1 MTKTRQGKTAS
12 PDQLVP
18 SQIGA
23 LVALVA
29 IYFGLGL
36 LHLFFGRITGD
47 EGFFSLASRNVM
59 EGLTPYHDFQFW
71 QMPLLPYVYGLWF
84 KLTGPAMESARFL
97 SLLFGTTCLVLT
109 IVTSFRRGGFS
120 AALTGGILL
129 ALNLH
134 YVFDTVTFK
143 TQPLTLV
150 LTAAGIFALCFRKSE
165 FSLLRIA
172 VAMACISL
180 AFLTRL
186 SFLPAILL
194 LWVYALWVGRRQW
207 LAVGGL
213 ILLNVALLGA
223 AIRYFWADGNLF
235 FDVYKVH
242 QVYFGSPPWT
252 LQRLTEY
259 FFRNWFANE
268 SLIILA
274 LILGAIFIVIRFFRL
289 GIRAALADHDL
300 VTSLYLLGAYTGVT
314 LIHIINV
321 QCHPTHQTALIPFA
335 VVLGAVEISRF
346 LAQYDLPLRR
356 FALISLLLA
365 SGLVAPSQEWF
376 INMDGTSTIARVN
389 ELSRAIKKVAR
400 PGDMVLS
407 FNAELAVNS
416 GLKSAPGYDMSE
428 FTYFP
433 MMDDAQAGKLHV
445 TNFNKLIS
453 DISSGKYRI
462 FCIGDRELMVMSGGQ
477 AEIAEKIKGLLN
489 EKYTLAAS
497 VNGYGQFGNGMYVFV
512 YKD

>member
-1 MTKTRQGKTAS
+1 MTSSLHANTGSSEQPARHQIAILLT
-12 PDQLVP
+12 LV
-18 SQIGA
+18 
-23 LVALVA
+23 VV
-29 IYFGLGL
+29 YFGLGL
-36 LHLFFGRITGD
+36 LHLFFGRMTGD
-47 EGFFSLASRNVM
+47 EGFFSLAARNAM

-84 KLTGPAMESARFL
+84 KLTGPSVESARFL
-97 SLLFGTTCLVLT
+97 SLLFGTTCLGLT
-109 IVTSFRRGGFS
+109 IATCFRRGGFV

-150 LTAAGIFALCFRKSE
+150 LSAAGIFTLCSRKSE

-172 VAMACISL
+172 IAMAFISL

-194 LWVYALWVGRRQW
+194 LWFYALWTGHRQW
-207 LAVGGL
+207 VAVSGL
-213 ILLNVALLGA
+213 IFLNVALLGA
-223 AIRYFWADGNLF
+223 AIRYFWADGNLL

-252 LQRLTEY
+252 FQRLTEY

-268 SLIILA
+268 SLIVFA
-274 LILGAIFIVIRFFRL
+274 LIWGAIFTFVRFFRL
-289 GIRAALADHDL
+289 GVRAALADHEMS
-300 VTSLYLLGAYTGVT
+300 TSLYLLGTYAGVT

-321 QCHPTHQTALIPFA
+321 QSHPTHQTALVSFA

-346 LAQYDLPLRR
+346 LAQYDLPMHR
-356 FALISLLLA
+356 FALVSLLLA
-365 SGLVAPSQEWF
+365 TGLTVPSQEWS
-376 INMDGTSTIARVN
+376 INMSGAGTVARIN
-389 ELSRAIKKVAR
+389 QLSRAIKEAAH
-400 PGDMVLS
+400 PGDMLLS

-433 MMDDAQAGKLHV
+433 MMEEKQAEKLHV
-445 TNFNKLIS
+445 TNFNKLVN
-453 DISSGKYRI
+453 DISSGKYRF

-477 AEIAEKIKGLLN
+477 AEVAEKIKQIIN
-489 EKYTLAAS
+489 EKYTQLAT
-497 VNGYGQFGNGMYVFV
+497 VNGYGQFFGPMYVFV